1 MRALLTATL
10 VLGLASAAMAQT
22 AELKVGDQA
31 PNFKLQATDGKT
43 YQLSDFKGKK
53 PVVVAWFPAAFTRG
67 CTIECKS
74 LAENGDKIKM
84 YDVTYFMASVDP
96 IEKNTEFA
104 KAKSVTLGQ
113 GANAQV
119 VEKKEADF
127 PLLSDP
133 TKETAKAYGVLN
145 ERGVANR
152 WTFYIDK
159 NGKISYIEKM
169 VKPETSAEDMI
180 AKLSDLKVGDQAPNF
195 KLQATDGKTYQLS
208 DFKGKKPVVLAWFPA
223 AFTRGCTIE
232 CKSLAEN
239 GDKIKMYDVAY
250 FMASVDPIEKNTEF
264 AKAKSVTLGQG
275 ANAQV
280 VEKKEADFPL
290 LSDPT
295 KDTAKAYGV
304 LNDRGVANRWTFY
317 IDKNGKISY
326 IEKTVKPATSAEDM
340 VAKLAELKVPMN
352 HK

>member
-1 MRALLTATL
+1 MRALLTASL
-10 VLGLASAAMAQT
+10 VLGLATAAMAQT

-84 YDVTYFMASVDP
+84 YDVSYFMASVDP

-133 TKETAKAYGVLN
+133 TKETAKAYGVLA
-145 ERGVANR
+145 ANGNFAQR

-159 NGKISYIEKM
+159 EGKISYIEK
-169 VKPETSAEDMI
+169 V
-180 AKLSDLKVGDQAPNF
+180 
-195 KLQATDGKTYQLS
+195 
-208 DFKGKKPVVLAWFPA
+208 
-223 AFTRGCTIE
+223 
-232 CKSLAEN
+232 
-239 GDKIKMYDVAY
+239 
-250 FMASVDPIEKNTEF
+250 
-264 AKAKSVTLGQG
+264 
-275 ANAQV
+275 
-280 VEKKEADFPL
+280 
-290 LSDPT
+290 
-295 KDTAKAYGV
+295 
-304 LNDRGVANRWTFY
+304 
-317 IDKNGKISY
+317 
-326 IEKTVKPATSAEDM
+326 VKPASSAEDM
-340 VAKLAELKVPMN
+340 VAKLGELKVAKADP
-352 HK
+352 HAGH

>member
-1 MRALLTATL
+1 MRALVTLSL
-10 VLGLASAAMAQT
+10 VLGLAMVAMAQT
-22 AELKVGDQA
+22 ADLKVGDQA

-84 YDVTYFMASVDP
+84 YDVSYFMASVDP

-113 GANAQV
+113 GANQQV

-133 TKETAKAYGVLN
+133 SKDIAKAYGVLN

-159 NGKISYIEKM
+159 DGKISYIEKT

-180 AKLSDLKVGDQAPNF
+180 AKLGD
-195 KLQATDGKTYQLS
+195 
-208 DFKGKKPVVLAWFPA
+208 
-223 AFTRGCTIE
+223 
-232 CKSLAEN
+232 
-239 GDKIKMYDVAY
+239 
-250 FMASVDPIEKNTEF
+250 
-264 AKAKSVTLGQG
+264 
-275 ANAQV
+275 
-280 VEKKEADFPL
+280 
-290 LSDPT
+290 
-295 KDTAKAYGV
+295 
-304 LNDRGVANRWTFY
+304 
-317 IDKNGKISY
+317 
-326 IEKTVKPATSAEDM
+326 
-340 VAKLAELKVPMN
+340 LKVPMN
-352 HK
+352 HR